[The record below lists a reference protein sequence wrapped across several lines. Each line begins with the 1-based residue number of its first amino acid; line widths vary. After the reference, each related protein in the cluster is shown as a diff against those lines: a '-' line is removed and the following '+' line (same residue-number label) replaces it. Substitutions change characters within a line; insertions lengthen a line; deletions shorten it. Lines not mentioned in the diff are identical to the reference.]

1 MNDMKSFL
9 PFLSTTGQVD
19 ISIPQ
24 VGYDYPNVVRKNEKQ
39 KEKRTKNKFNPGRHP
54 DLDKFLP

>member
-9 PFLSTTGQVD
+9 PFLSTTGRVD

-24 VGYDYPNVVRKNEKQ
+24 VGYDYPNVIRKHEKQ
-39 KEKRTKNKFNPGRHP
+39 TEKEKKKIFQSRSKSRSG
-54 DLDKFLP
+54 